1 MNQAEVDGELR
12 SRVAAIEGIVREPVG
27 SSYHLHQLDGAQL
40 EAMVYLDPTGARIE
54 WVHGKGT
61 CAITGEGEAILALLR
76 GEGAP
81 DVLETE
87 GRLVLFGDRDLIGAF
102 ARVFDPAAS

>member
-40 EAMVYLDPTGARIE
+40 EAMVYLDPTGARID

-76 GEGAP
+76 GEGVP